1 MRRRRLG
8 CRRLSPM
15 PRGPRAGP
23 RKARRNLV
31 RPAEDDGAA
40 EDHPQED
47 QHRADE
53 QTVLE
58 PQAGAKRVEQPVLFA
73 QTPYARAA
81 RPTPTTCEP
90 TISSSATAII
100 V

>member
-1 MRRRRLG
+1 
-8 CRRLSPM
+8 M

-40 EDHPQED
+40 EDHPQVD

-58 PQAGAKRVEQPVLFA
+58 PHTGAKIVEQPVLFA
-73 QTPYARAA
+73 QEIDAVRPGGEV
-81 RPTPTTCEP
+81 PTPTTCEP

>member
-1 MRRRRLG
+1 
-8 CRRLSPM
+8 M

-40 EDHPQED
+40 EDHPQEY
-47 QHRADE
+47 QRRGDE

-58 PQAGAKRVEQPVLFA
+58 PQAGAKIVEQPVLFA
-73 QTPYARAA
+73 QEIDAVRPGGEV
-81 RPTPTTCEP
+81 PTPTTCEP